1 MIADIAFNYK
11 HGQPIPRVEY
21 TPEEN
26 TVWTDVYDKVTG
38 TLTFVGSAMSSYIG
52 SRAIARA
59 RIHRAPE
66 VPCHDGVGVRLWPW
80 QSPPT

>member
-26 TVWTDVYDKVTG
+26 TVWALVYDKVT
-38 TLTFVGSAMSSYIG
+38 
-52 SRAIARA
+52 
-59 RIHRAPE
+59 IHTHICLVSN
-66 VPCHDGVGVRLWPW
+66 VP
-80 QSPPT
+80 

>member
-26 TVWTDVYDKVTG
+26 TVWALVYDKVT
-38 TLTFVGSAMSSYIG
+38 LTQYTAAFVGIVKCCAAVM
-52 SRAIARA
+52 
-59 RIHRAPE
+59 H
-66 VPCHDGVGVRLWPW
+66 
-80 QSPPT
+80 

>member
-26 TVWTDVYDKVTG
+26 TVWALVYDKVT
-38 TLTFVGSAMSSYIG
+38 LTQYTAAFVGIDKCCAAVM
-52 SRAIARA
+52 
-59 RIHRAPE
+59 HFE
-66 VPCHDGVGVRLWPW
+66 H
-80 QSPPT
+80 

>member
-26 TVWTDVYDKVTG
+26 TTWALVYDKVG
-38 TLTFVGSAMSSYIG
+38 KQSLLSLNVISGP
-52 SRAIARA
+52 
-59 RIHRAPE
+59 RAPAWESIYGSPE
-66 VPCHDGVGVRLWPW
+66 VLGHDGEGVWIWPR
-80 QSPPT
+80 QSSSA